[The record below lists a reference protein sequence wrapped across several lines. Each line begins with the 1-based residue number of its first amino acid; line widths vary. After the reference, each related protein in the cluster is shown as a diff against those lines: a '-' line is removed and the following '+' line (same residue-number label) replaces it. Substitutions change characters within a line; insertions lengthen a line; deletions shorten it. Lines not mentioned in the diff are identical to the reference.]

1 MLNKIRLYGN
11 SLRYLRWRQIY
22 SRLVPRFGLLRSDLD
37 VVELSRGSVPII
49 QYCVRKP
56 NMSAPYVF
64 CFLSVEGDT
73 KVVGWDGPEREKL
86 WRYNQHYFDDLNATG
101 WQDRAAWHVSLLK
114 DWLQHNPP
122 FKGTGWEPAPTSLR
136 IVNWVKW
143 VLAGSQLPEG
153 GIDSL
158 ALQAR
163 WLRGRLETHILGN
176 HYFTNAK
183 ALVFAGLFFEGAE
196 AAEWLKKGM
205 SILREEVPEQIL
217 SDGGHF
223 ELSTM
228 YHALA
233 TEDMLDLV
241 NVFEAVG
248 GERIWEYGEQIQ
260 SWKKIIP
267 RMLTWMNSMC
277 HPDGQ
282 IAFFNDAAF
291 DIAPHPHDL
300 LDYARRLGFTPATTT
315 ADLVES
321 GYARLENPDAVLIA
335 DLAAIGPDYIPG
347 HAHADTL
354 SFELSLLGRRVFVN
368 SGTSCYGTSAERL
381 RQRGTAAHNTV
392 VVDGANS
399 SEVWSG
405 FRVARRARV
414 IARELK
420 LTDAGGYAVG
430 IHDGYKRLRRGQ
442 HHERTWKLEEGALE
456 IRDTLSNLSGPA
468 RAHFHLHP
476 SLTLELEGEQVGRI
490 YDQDGQITIKIE
502 TLKGHAS
509 ILDSSWQPRF
519 GEELKSKCLCI
530 DLEDGKSAVRFS
542 WYKAGVRD

>member
-1 MLNKIRLYGN
+1 MLNKIRLYSN
-11 SLRYLRWRQIY
+11 TLRYLRWRQIF
-22 SRLVPRFGLLRSDLD
+22 SRVVRRFDLFRCDLD
-37 VVELSRGSVPII
+37 YVELSHSSASGI
-49 QYCVRKP
+49 QYCFRKP
-56 NMSAPYVF
+56 NMNAPYEF

-73 KVVGWDGPEREKL
+73 RIVGWDGPEREKL
-86 WRYNQHYFDDLNATG
+86 WRYNQHYFDDLNAAG
-101 WQDRAAWHVSLLK
+101 WQDRGDWHVALLN

-143 VLAGSQLPEG
+143 VLAGNQLPEG
-153 GIDSL
+153 GINSL

-183 ALVFAGLFFEGAE
+183 ALVFAGLLFEGAE
-196 AAEWLKKGM
+196 AEEWLKKGM

-217 SDGGHF
+217 SDGAHF

-241 NVFEAVG
+241 NAFEAVG
-248 GERIWEYGEQIQ
+248 GERIREHSEQIQ

-267 RMLTWMNSMC
+267 GMLAWMNSMC

-291 DIAPHPHDL
+291 DIAPLPQDL
-300 LDYARRLGFTPATTT
+300 LDYARRLGFAPSKTML
-315 ADLVES
+315 DLAES
-321 GYARLENPDAVLIA
+321 GYARLENSAAVVIA

-354 SFELSLLGRRVFVN
+354 SFELSLFGRRVFVN
-368 SGTSCYGTSAERL
+368 SGASCYGTSDERL

-420 LTDAGGYAVG
+420 QTDAGGFARG
-430 IHDGYKRLRRGQ
+430 IHDGYKRFRRGQ
-442 HHERTWKLEEGALE
+442 HHERTWSLEEGLLE
-456 IRDTLSNLSGPA
+456 IRDTLTNQSGPA
-468 RAHFHLHP
+468 SAHFHLHP
-476 SLTLELEGEQVGRI
+476 SLNLELEGEHAGRI
-490 YDQDGQITIKIE
+490 LDEDGQVLIRIE
-502 TLKGHAS
+502 ALQGRAS
-509 ILDSSWQPRF
+509 ILDSSWHPRF
-519 GEELKSKCLCI
+519 GEVLKSKCLCI
-530 DLEDGKSAVRFS
+530 DIEGAKSAVRFS
-542 WYKAGVRD
+542 WQHIGLID